1 MFVREE
7 RDSMKIGSNHGV
19 ANQQYQIN
27 QSKKNQE
34 AQKKTMQQLSSGKK
48 VNSAADDA
56 ATLAI
61 SKEMMK
67 QIKALNQGS
76 QNINSGI
83 QVSNI
88 ADGAMSSI
96 SENLMDVEANSIRA
110 MNGTMSDSD
119 KEILQESIQGSLDTI
134 DSIANSAQYN
144 GRKLVDG
151 STDNISIETGG
162 GKMSVT
168 GSNMTT
174 AGLGLQ
180 NFNITGSDANTD
192 AIDEALSKLSGSRSK
207 QGAQA
212 NALASADRSNQQTA
226 ENTTASYS
234 RMMDT
239 DMAEASSQAKQ
250 SSTVNAVQNEMM
262 KKQMERNAM
271 VTNLF

>member
-1 MFVREE
+1 
-7 RDSMKIGSNHGV
+7 MKIGSNNRMT
-19 ANQQYQIN
+19 NQQYQIN
-27 QSKKNQE
+27 QAKKNEE
-34 AQKKTMQQLSSGKK
+34 AQKKNMQKLSSGKK

-61 SKEMMK
+61 SEEMMK

-76 QNINSGI
+76 QNMSSGI

-96 SENLMDVEANSIRA
+96 SDNLMDMEENSIRA

-119 KEILQESIQGSLDTI
+119 KQIIQESIQGSLDTI
-134 DSIANSAQYN
+134 NHVADSAQYN
-144 GRKLVDG
+144 GKKLIDG
-151 STDNISIETGG
+151 SSEGISIETGA

-168 GSNMTT
+168 GGNMTT

-180 NFNITGSDANTD
+180 NFNITEQGANTS
-192 AIDEALSKLSGSRSK
+192 AIDDALSKLSSARST

-212 NALASADRSNQQTA
+212 NALASAQRSNAQTV
-226 ENTTASYS
+226 EDTTASYS

-239 DMAEASSQAKQ
+239 DMAEAATNAKQ
-250 SSTVNAVQNEMM
+250 SATVNAVQNEMM
-262 KKQMERNAM
+262 KKQMENNAM